1 LASFAANSLNFENPV
16 LDFTVPETTNTPE
29 SPPPV
34 KLKDPALAAFL
45 AWLVPGLG
53 HWYQGRR
60 PKAVLFFVCIMG
72 IFTYGLCLGSSSK
85 TIPGTEIK
93 IGYGRAVYFAWN
105 DEEWRMHFFCQVGVG
120 LPTLPAVIQA
130 LRVNGGKEPIGS
142 FMAPPRMQNP
152 PANFPNAGDNQQPT
166 LHQLHRY
173 LDYFEMSTTYTE
185 IAGLLN
191 VLAIYDAFAGPVFL
205 LSAKKEEEE
214 EEKAGKKK
222 EEEKK

>member
-1 LASFAANSLNFENPV
+1 VA
-16 LDFTVPETTNTPE
+16 ETPNTPDTLPE
-29 SPPPV
+29 I

-60 PKAVLFFVCIMG
+60 AKAVLFFVCIMG
-72 IFTYGLCLGSSSK
+72 IFGYGVYLGSSSQV
-85 TIPGTEIK
+85 IPDTNTK
-93 IGYGRAVYFAWN
+93 IGYGRAVYFTWN
-105 DEEWRMHFFCQVGVG
+105 DEEWRMHFFCQAGVG
-120 LPTLPAVIQA
+120 LPTLPAMIQA

-142 FMAPPRMQNP
+142 FMAPPRMENP
-152 PANFPNAGDNQQPT
+152 PNNVENAKDNQQPK

-173 LDYFEMSTTYTE
+173 LPYFEMATTYTE
-185 IAGLLN
+185 IGGLLN

-214 EEKAGKKK
+214 EKAGKKK
-222 EEEKK
+222 EKEEEEKKKE

>member
-1 LASFAANSLNFENPV
+1 M
-16 LDFTVPETTNTPE
+16 PETTNTSD

-60 PKAVLFFVCIMG
+60 AKAVLFFVCIMG
-72 IFTYGLCLGSSSK
+72 IFTYGCYLGSSSEK
-85 TIPGTEIK
+85 IQGADIK
-93 IGYGRAVYFAWN
+93 IGYARAVYFAWN
-105 DEEWRMHFFCQVGVG
+105 DEDWRMHFFCQIGVG
-120 LPTLPAVIQA
+120 LPTLPAIVQA
-130 LRVNGGKEPIGS
+130 LRVNGGKEPMGS

-152 PANFPNAGDNQQPT
+152 PANFPNAGENQQPT
-166 LHQLHRY
+166 LHQLHFN
-173 LDYFEMSTTYTE
+173 LEYFEMATTYTE

-205 LSAKKEEEE
+205 LSAKKEDEEGE
-214 EEKAGKKK
+214 SEKKK
-222 EEEKK
+222 DEKKEAKK